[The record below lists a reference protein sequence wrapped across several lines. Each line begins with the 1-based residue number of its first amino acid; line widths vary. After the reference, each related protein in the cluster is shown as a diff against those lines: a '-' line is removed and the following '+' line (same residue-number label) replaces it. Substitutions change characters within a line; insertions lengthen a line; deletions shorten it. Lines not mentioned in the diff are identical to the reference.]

1 MKLGPHWRLLLGGQG
16 NTFGLLDITHTGPW
30 AAVCHVLTAGGLD
43 GEQKGMAVD
52 QGNRSKT
59 TRPNCRLLLI
69 FSSAADAEHG
79 VGQTYLWEG
88 AATPAAVGVLTA
100 AGLLR
105 TL

>member
-1 MKLGPHWRLLLGGQG
+1 MSSQQVAW
-16 NTFGLLDITHTGPW
+16 T
-30 AAVCHVLTAGGLD
+30 
-43 GEQKGMAVD
+43 
-52 QGNRSKT
+52 GNRKAWRW
-59 TRPNCRLLLI
+59 TRETEVKPRGHTADCCSFPVPL
-69 FSSAADAEHG
+69 ADAEHG